1 MRRLVS
7 ILALTAASGLWSAQA
22 RAVPQEV
29 TGGSS
34 TFTFTVD
41 LNALDVDVSANGRA
55 EIRAPGMFVM
65 PITSGVVD
73 LAAVAGSIQH
83 EGSGLQFDFGSVSVD
98 ADNLE
103 FDFDDRMVNG
113 DLSAGPLALHTG
125 IFNIVVCSEG
135 GCVDPGGTVPTTGY
149 GLFLRAQAADFFEN
163 DVFGDVVFD
172 DEDQIIYAQ
181 TQPTFA
187 GGVPEPGLATLL
199 GVGLLPLLGVALRA
213 RTHDASRKS

>member
-1 MRRLVS
+1 MRRLGW
-7 ILALTAASGLWSAQA
+7 IFALTAASGLWSAQA

-41 LNALDVDVSANGRA
+41 LDALDVDVSANGNA
-55 EIRAPGMFVM
+55 EMSAPGVFVM

-83 EGSGLQFDFGSVSVD
+83 EGSGLQFDFGGVSVD

-103 FDFDDRMVNG
+103 FDFDDRQVNG
-113 DLSAGPLALHTG
+113 DLSAGPLELHTG
-125 IFNIVVCSEG
+125 IFDIIVCSEG
-135 GCVDPGGTVPTTGY
+135 GCVGPGGTVPTTGY
-149 GLFLRAQAADFFEN
+149 GLFLRPQAADFFEN

-172 DEDQIIYAQ
+172 DEDQILYAQ

-187 GGVPEPGLATLL
+187 GGVPEPDLATLL
-199 GVGLLPLLGVALRA
+199 GVGMLPLLVGVALRRSMAVA
-213 RTHDASRKS
+213 R

>member
-1 MRRLVS
+1 MRRLGW

-22 RAVPQEV
+22 HAVPQEV

-41 LNALDVDVSANGRA
+41 LDALDVDVSANGSA
-55 EIRAPGMFVM
+55 EMSAPGVFVM

-73 LAAVAGSIQH
+73 LPAVAGSIQH
-83 EGSGLQFDFGSVSVD
+83 EGSGLEFDFGSVSVD

-103 FDFDDRMVNG
+103 FDFDNRLVNG
-113 DLSAGPLALHTG
+113 DLSAGPLELHTG
-125 IFNIVVCSEG
+125 IFDIVVCSEG
-135 GCVDPGGTVPTTGY
+135 GCVGPGGTVPTTGY
-149 GLFLRAQAADFFEN
+149 GLFLRPQAADFFEN

-181 TQPTFA
+181 TNPTFA
-187 GGVPEPGLATLL
+187 GGAPEPGLATLL
-199 GVGLLPLLGVALRA
+199 GVALLPLFAGVALRRAGAA
-213 RTHDASRKS
+213 R

>member
-1 MRRLVS
+1 MRRLGW
-7 ILALTAASGLWSAQA
+7 ILALMAASGLWSAQA
-22 RAVPQEV
+22 RAVPQAV

-41 LNALDVDVSANGRA
+41 LDALDVDVSANGSA
-55 EIRAPGMFVM
+55 EMTAPGVFVM

-83 EGSGLQFDFGSVSVD
+83 EGSGLEFDFGGISVD

-113 DLSAGPLALHTG
+113 DLSAGPLELHTG
-125 IFNIVVCSEG
+125 IFDIIVCSEG
-135 GCVDPGGTVPTTGY
+135 GCVGPGGTVPTTGY
-149 GLFLRAQAADFFEN
+149 GLFLRPQAADFFEN

-172 DEDQIIYAQ
+172 DEDQILYAQ

-187 GGVPEPGLATLL
+187 GGVPEPGLSTLL
-199 GVGLLPLLGVALRA
+199 GVGMLPLLTGVALRRSKAAA
-213 RTHDASRKS
+213 R